1 MTCIDLV
8 YFDAGG
14 GHRAS
19 ANALEAVIREQ
30 GRPWQVRL
38 VNLFEVLDPQGSF
51 RRFTGMRPE
60 DLYNRRLERGWT
72 LSFRQELKLLQ
83 AVIRLAHPRLVRSL
97 QQHWLR
103 TEPDMVVSVVPN
115 FNRALYASL
124 TSALPGV
131 PYATILTDLADYP
144 PHFWIERGQAQHFI
158 CGTPKAVAQAYAQG
172 YGPEQVHATSG
183 MILRPDFYRPLNI
196 DRVSERR
203 KHGLDPDLPTG
214 LVLFGGSGSAA
225 MLGIAERLKDTQLIL
240 VCGHNEALA
249 NKLRALPAAAPRLV
263 LGFTREIP
271 YYMEL
276 ADFFIGKPGPG
287 SLSEAVQKN
296 LPVIVERNAWTMPQE
311 RYNTVWVQ
319 EQQIGIVLR
328 SFRSIRRA
336 VAEMVPQLDA
346 YRARVRPL
354 ENRAVFEIPDI
365 LAGIL
370 AQAQGPAQDGAS
382 AAAEKILFR

>member
-19 ANALEAVIREQ
+19 AQALEAVIREQ

-51 RRFTGMRPE
+51 RKFTGMRPE

-124 TSALPGV
+124 ASALPGV
-131 PYATILTDLADYP
+131 PYVTILTDLADYP

-158 CGTPKAVAQAYAQG
+158 CGTPKAVAQAHAMG
-172 YGPEQVHATSG
+172 YGPAQVHATSG
-183 MILRPDFYRPLNI
+183 MILRPDFYRPLDI
-196 DRVSERR
+196 DRAIERR
-203 KHGLDPDLPTG
+203 KHGLDPDLPTA

-240 VCGHNEALA
+240 ICGHNEALA
-249 NKLRALPAAAPRLV
+249 TKLRALPAAAPRRV

-311 RYNTVWVQ
+311 RYNTDRVQ

-336 VAEMVPQLDA
+336 VVEMEQQLDA

-370 AQAQGPAQDGAS
+370 AQAQGS
-382 AAAEKILFR
+382 AHAGTDAATLAGKT